1 MAAASFFLLSLPIF
15 SVAFFA
21 GQRFPRVLPSVDSLR
36 MIAKEAKEANCLL
49 PGEPNIGQLEWVLLC
64 RLVRAHADWR
74 AAKKAPILLTLGI
87 NQCSVVVII
96 VIVDALV
103 TSCNE

>member
-1 MAAASFFLLSLPIF
+1 M
-15 SVAFFA
+15 
-21 GQRFPRVLPSVDSLR
+21 LPSVDSLR
-36 MIAKEAKEANCLL
+36 MIAKEAKEAKKEANCLL